1 MEHSVKS
8 NLILNLFSILDN
20 IKGSGAEMQIIR
32 EAAMKLSDDVFKK
45 NGIAIENKNLAQL
58 FKELPETVTY
68 DIKGIAVDLLEK
80 KLNDLIDKSRELTI
94 QELETLSSALGALG
108 CRMNTSIE
116 EAEETVKKEL
126 ASSAKS
132 TSSVDVANIAN
143 VSA

>member
-45 NGIAIENKNLAQL
+45 NGIAIENKNLSQL

-68 DIKGIAVDLLEK
+68 DQ
-80 KLNDLIDKSRELTI
+80 LTE
-94 QELETLSSALGALG
+94 QEEH
-108 CRMNTSIE
+108 
-116 EAEETVKKEL
+116 
-126 ASSAKS
+126 
-132 TSSVDVANIAN
+132 
-143 VSA
+143 